1 MFIKMRSIIFEFL
14 ELLQRKTITSK
25 SSQPSILPLKSP
37 HNTTSAE
44 AVKNSLV
51 AGLGYPTIS

>member
-25 SSQPSILPLKSP
+25 SSQPSILPIKSP
-37 HNTTSAE
+37 HDTTTE

-51 AGLGYPTIS
+51 AGLGYPTKS